1 MEQHLILRYHTMKNY
16 NILIIDDEKSQR
28 DILQGYLAKK
38 CYKVFTAESGSQG
51 IKIINENL
59 VDIVLSDYKMPE
71 MTGLEILAKVSQIN
85 PEISFVIITAYGTV
99 ENAVNAMHL
108 GAYDYLSKP
117 VNLDELDLLIA
128 RIIEHKNLKSENELL
143 KKQLYERYKLS
154 SFISH
159 SSKMEEVI
167 SVAVRVAESKATI
180 LITGENGTG
189 KEVLAKS
196 IHFISPRK
204 DGPFVAVNIPALS
217 ETLLESELFGHEKGA
232 FTGADKMRK
241 GRFELADKGTIFL
254 DEIGDIPLSIQVKLL
269 RVLQEHQFERVG
281 GTESINIDV
290 RIIAATNHNLAN
302 KIKDGSFREDLFY
315 RLNIVSIHIPPLR
328 ERKEDI
334 LPLIDFFLHKYSQE
348 NGKSDIE
355 ISKEAIDLLMKY
367 NYPGNVREL
376 ENIIERAVVL
386 ARTNILATSDLPLT
400 VKGVKYE
407 DQLPELGK
415 GTLTEQVEALE
426 KRLIYDALKES
437 NGNQTKAGKLLG
449 ITERNLRYK
458 LQKYEIK
465 H

>member
-1 MEQHLILRYHTMKNY
+1 MKNY

-28 DILQGYLAKK
+28 DILYGYLTKK
-38 CYKVFTAESGSQG
+38 GYKVFTAESGSQG

-59 VDIVLSDYKMPE
+59 VDIVFSDFKMPE

-143 KKQLYERYKLS
+143 KKQLYEKYKLS
-154 SFISH
+154 SFISQ

-281 GTESINIDV
+281 GTENINIDV

-328 ERKEDI
+328 DRKEDI
-334 LPLIDFFLHKYSQE
+334 LPLIDFFLHKYSEE

-355 ISKEAIDLLMKY
+355 ISKEAIDVLMKY

-386 ARTNILATSDLPLT
+386 ARSNILATSDLPLT
-400 VKGVKYE
+400 VKGVRYE

>member
-1 MEQHLILRYHTMKNY
+1 MKNF

-28 DILQGYLAKK
+28 DILNGYLSKK
-38 CYKVFTAESGSQG
+38 GYKVFTAESGSQG

-71 MTGLEILAKVSQIN
+71 KTGLEILAEVYQIN

-99 ENAVNAMHL
+99 ENAVKAMHL
-108 GAYDYLSKP
+108 GAYDYISKP
-117 VNLDELDLLIA
+117 INLDELDLLIA
-128 RIIEHKNLKSENELL
+128 RIIENKNLKSENELL
-143 KKQLYERYKLS
+143 KKQLYDRYKLS
-154 SFISH
+154 SFISQ
-159 SSKMEEVI
+159 SSKMEEML
-167 SVAVRVAESKATI
+167 SVAVRVADSKATI

-196 IHFISPRK
+196 IHYISPRK
-204 DGPFVAVNIPALS
+204 DNSFIAVNIPALP

-232 FTGADKMRK
+232 FTGADKMKK

-290 RIIAATNHNLAN
+290 RIIAATNHNLEK
-302 KIKDGSFREDLFY
+302 KIKDGSFREDLYY
-315 RLNIVSIHIPPLR
+315 RLNIVGIHIPPLR

-334 LPLIDFFLHKYSQE
+334 VPLIDYFIHKYSQE
-348 NGKSDIE
+348 NDRTDIE

-376 ENIIERAVVL
+376 ENAIERAVVL
-386 ARTNILATSDLPLT
+386 ARTNTLSTNDLPLS
-400 VKGVKYE
+400 VKGAKLE
-407 DQLPELGK
+407 DLLPDVNK
-415 GTLTEQVEALE
+415 GSLNEQVEALE

-437 NGNQTKAGKLLG
+437 GGNQTKAGKLLG

-458 LQKYEIK
+458 LQKYNIK
-465 H
+465 Q